1 MRCIPVVVALS
12 AIVSHLS
19 FYSAN
24 STLYLLPL
32 PYTHY
37 HTTQLFKAADNSC
50 LATLTHGSRINRA
63 CFAKVVSPA
72 LPVAVADPTEATTSS
87 KKGKKSSTTSSSSSS
102 EKESNTASSIDSS
115 GCWRLVTV
123 CDNKTI
129 NMFDFQGKQVL

>member
-1 MRCIPVVVALS
+1 MRSAPVVATLS
-12 AIVSHLS
+12 VIVSHLS

-24 STLYLLPL
+24 STLYLPSL
-32 PYTHY
+32 PYPHY

-63 CFAKVVSPA
+63 CFTKVVSPA
-72 LPVAVADPTEATTSS
+72 VPVPTEATTSS